1 MSRPPNGFLQSLSD
15 GDFELLRPHL
25 RTVPLPRSKTLFDVG
40 GRIEGLYFPHSGV
53 ICLVVVLADGE
64 MVEAAI
70 VGHDSVAGTPAAL
83 DDAVAIN
90 RAIVQ
95 AEGTASL
102 IDMPH
107 AQAAVAASRTLRKRL
122 YMYDQILMA
131 QAQQSAACNAKHEIE
146 ARLCRW
152 LLRMRDITQSDTLDL
167 TQEFIA
173 LMLGVRRTS
182 VTLAARH
189 LQALKIIKYRR
200 GQIQIVDPDGLE
212 EASCECHEALKA
224 QIARLIQPPQVR
236 PVA

>member
-1 MSRPPNGFLQSLSD
+1 MSRPPNGFLQSLSG

-25 RTVPLPRSKTLFDVG
+25 RTVPLPRSKTLYDVG

-70 VGHDSVAGTPAAL
+70 VGHDGVAGTPAAL
-83 DDAVAIN
+83 DDAVALN
-90 RAIVQ
+90 RAIVL
-95 AEGTASL
+95 AEGTASVL
-102 IDMPH
+102 DMPH
-107 AQAAVAASRTLRKRL
+107 AQAAVAASRTLRKTL

-131 QAQQSAACNAKHEIE
+131 QAQQSAACNAKHQIE

-152 LLRMRDITQSDTLDL
+152 LLKMRDVSQSDTLHL
-167 TQEFIA
+167 TQEFIS

-200 GQIQIVDPDGLE
+200 GQIQILDLARLE
-212 EASCECHEALKA
+212 ETACECHEALKA
-224 QIARLIQPPQVR
+224 QAARLMPPPPAR
-236 PVA
+236 PEA